1 MPDRGDLSPRK
12 VFGAASDTLGA
23 IVKTHYIGTVLLGCG
38 FAMLVGVV
46 LLLDRT
52 APDANIGAGI
62 LAMVGVPVGT
72 LGLLMI
78 IAHAAF
84 RALRKVRT

>member
-1 MPDRGDLSPRK
+1 MK
-12 VFGAASDTLGA
+12 
-23 IVKTHYIGTVLLGCG
+23 IHHIGTVLLGCG

-46 LLLDRT
+46 LLLDPT

-72 LGLLMI
+72 LGLVMI
-78 IAHAAF
+78 IGNALF
-84 RALRKVRT
+84 RTFKTVRS

>member
-1 MPDRGDLSPRK
+1 MSD
-12 VFGAASDTLGA
+12 ASRE
-23 IVKTHYIGTVLLGCG
+23 IMKIHHIGTVLLGCG

-46 LLLDRT
+46 LLLDPT

-72 LGLLMI
+72 LGLVLI
-78 IAHAAF
+78 IGHALF
-84 RALRKVRT
+84 RTFKTVRS

>member
-1 MPDRGDLSPRK
+1 M
-12 VFGAASDTLGA
+12 
-23 IVKTHYIGTVLLGCG
+23 HYIGTVLLGCG

-46 LLLDRT
+46 LLLDPA

-62 LAMVGVPVGT
+62 LAMVGVPLGT

-78 IAHAAF
+78 IAHASF
-84 RALRKVRT
+84 RVFKKVRT

>member
-1 MPDRGDLSPRK
+1 MK
-12 VFGAASDTLGA
+12 
-23 IVKTHYIGTVLLGCG
+23 IHYIGTALLACG

-46 LLLDRT
+46 LLLDPT

-72 LGLLMI
+72 LGLVMI
-78 IAHAAF
+78 IGHALF
-84 RALRKVRT
+84 RTFKTVRS